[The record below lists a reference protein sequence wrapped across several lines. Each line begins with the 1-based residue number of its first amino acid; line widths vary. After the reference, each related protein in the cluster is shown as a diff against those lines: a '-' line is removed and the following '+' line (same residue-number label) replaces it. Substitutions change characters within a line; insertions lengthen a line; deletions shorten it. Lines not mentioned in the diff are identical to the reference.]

1 MFPQNITTTEEET
14 QTETGTYNI
23 ISDSAK
29 IYKTPNYDYS
39 QMKTVLKNGDVNLVD
54 DYQNVRN
61 WIIKFLRT
69 PVDIYKI
76 YEGTGFGTSA
86 YKLKGYK
93 AIDGLIYAQIKSE
106 VEQGFK
112 LNPNILAVTGFDMYK
127 EDKSLMIYVKVK
139 LQDGYILEEK
149 TEIYIIK

>member
-14 QTETGTYNI
+14 TTESGSYNI

-69 PVDIYKI
+69 PIDVYKI

-112 LNPNILAVTGFDMYK
+112 LNPNILAVTEFDMYK

-149 TEIYIIK
+149 TEVYTIK

>member
-14 QTETGTYNI
+14 TTESGSYNI

-69 PVDIYKI
+69 PIDVYKI

-112 LNPNILAVTGFDMYK
+112 LNPNILGRAF
-127 EDKSLMIYVKVK
+127 ESRHAHHF
-139 LQDGYILEEK
+139 
-149 TEIYIIK
+149 

>member
-14 QTETGTYNI
+14 TTESGSYNI

-61 WIIKFLRT
+61 WIIKFLPT
-69 PVDIYKI
+69 PIDVYKI

-112 LNPNILAVTGFDMYK
+112 LNPNILAVTEFDMYK

-149 TEIYIIK
+149 TEVYTIK